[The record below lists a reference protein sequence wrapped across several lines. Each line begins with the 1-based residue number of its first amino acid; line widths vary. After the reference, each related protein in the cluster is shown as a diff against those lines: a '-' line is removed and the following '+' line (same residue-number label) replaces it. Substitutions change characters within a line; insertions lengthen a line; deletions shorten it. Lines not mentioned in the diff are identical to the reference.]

1 MRKTILLSKR
11 TSAPSQDATIRPH
24 GLRRTPTKKGTYYQ
38 KPFNERKVA
47 TFDLTYILNKPQMLV
62 DS

>member
-38 KPFNERKVA
+38 KPFNERKKIMS
-47 TFDLTYILNKPQMLV
+47 LIILKILNKF
-62 DS
+62 

>member
-24 GLRRTPTKKGTYYQ
+24 CLRRTPTKKGTYY
-38 KPFNERKVA
+38 
-47 TFDLTYILNKPQMLV
+47 
-62 DS
+62 